1 MWPVPNLPDW
11 FRAVLALVGYSV
23 LFGQIIRRNRM
34 NRPVVLGVCTVIM
47 FAGFL
52 MVVTLRGQPWLHA
65 VVMTA
70 TIGLGIC
77 VLFFVGQDVAR
88 WAIRQGSSEGDASVK
103 RSEAPKRQ
111 G

>member
-34 NRPVVLGVCTVIM
+34 NRPLVLGVCTVVM

-52 MVVTLRGQPWLHA
+52 IVVTLRGQPWLHA
-65 VVMTA
+65 VVTIA
-70 TIGLGIC
+70 TIGLGIV
-77 VLFFVGQDVAR
+77 VLFFVGQDVVR
-88 WAIRQGSSEGDASVK
+88 WTSHQEPSEGGANAK
-103 RSEAPKRQ
+103 RSEARNT
-111 G
+111 